1 MPRCPDRPNADLPA
15 AKSVPD
21 PPTDRRSRNTP
32 SPSTTVGSMVEA
44 IGSSAAMPGRTRL
57 RAARNGRNA
66 AASSSVRSRTASISA
81 WATGRSD
88 PPLSMARPIST
99 TNPRRRASAA
109 HSVTRR
115 VLPIPASPVRTANP
129 PVPTSA
135 RPNACRPVAPTPAP
149 GQPSS
154 WWSDPITTT
163 GLHTAR
169 GVVPRLA
176 LHGFSALRGC
186 PMRLPRN
193 TSCLPPEARGHEH
206 ITPSVSGRGPNS
218 ECSTR

>member
-1 MPRCPDRPNADLPA
+1 M
-15 AKSVPD
+15 
-21 PPTDRRSRNTP
+21 
-32 SPSTTVGSMVEA
+32 MEA
-44 IGSSAAMPGRTRL
+44 TGSSAAMPGRTRL
-57 RAARNGRNA
+57 RAARNGRKS

-135 RPNACRPVAPTPAP
+135 RPNISTSSANSRSRPTILMGGVS
-149 GQPSS
+149 Q
-154 WWSDPITTT
+154 TTT
-163 GLHTAR
+163 ALDTAC
-169 GVVPRLA
+169 GAVPA
-176 LHGFSALRGC
+176 LGSSRILSSA
-186 PMRLPRN
+186 RLPEDVAQK
-193 TSCLPPEARGHEH
+193 TLVPPTRGERHEH
-206 ITPSVSGRGPNS
+206 IPRA
-218 ECSTR
+218 